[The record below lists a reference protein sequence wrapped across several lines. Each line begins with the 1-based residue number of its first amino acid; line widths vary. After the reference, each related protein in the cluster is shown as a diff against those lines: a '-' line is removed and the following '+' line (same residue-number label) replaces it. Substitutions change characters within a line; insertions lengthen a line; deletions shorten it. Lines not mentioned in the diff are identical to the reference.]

1 MNAEPAHC
9 FDVAVIGAGPAGCA
23 AALAAAEAGHS
34 VVLLERAKLP
44 RYKTCGGGVLAR
56 AFQLLPS
63 NAAIVV
69 ERAFASV
76 ALNFIGTPLSFVA
89 RQPQPMVY
97 MTMRSD
103 LDHFLARAAQTAG
116 AQLLDACLVHTITRR
131 NDRVELA
138 SARGPITA
146 RFIIAAD
153 GIHSHIARAAGWPEL
168 PAMAPALEHEVWLPP
183 DDFAHFSQM
192 PRFDFNVIEAGYAW
206 AFPKRA
212 HLSVGILSTR
222 RVCPDLTARLADYLR
237 QIGIGRVE
245 RVERHGYLIPLAPRP
260 GPLARDRVLLVGDA
274 AGLADP
280 VTAEGISHALRS
292 GQLAAAALTTGGWD
306 PLRVATIY
314 QSLLEKHILAELRAA
329 RLLARVLYHHPRV
342 RQAAFQLGGQR
353 LCDFATQVI
362 MGQASYRAALRRPVS
377 FFKWLGG

>member
-1 MNAEPAHC
+1 M
-9 FDVAVIGAGPAGCA
+9 
-23 AALAAAEAGHS
+23 
-34 VVLLERAKLP
+34 
-44 RYKTCGGGVLAR
+44 
-56 AFQLLPS
+56 
-63 NAAIVV
+63 
-69 ERAFASV
+69 
-76 ALNFIGTPLSFVA
+76 
-89 RQPQPMVY
+89 
-97 MTMRSD
+97 
-103 LDHFLARAAQTAG
+103 
-116 AQLLDACLVHTITRR
+116 
-131 NDRVELA
+131 
-138 SARGPITA
+138 
-146 RFIIAAD
+146 
-153 GIHSHIARAAGWPEL
+153 
-168 PAMAPALEHEVWLPP
+168 
-183 DDFAHFSQM
+183 
-192 PRFDFNVIEAGYAW
+192 
-206 AFPKRA
+206 
-212 HLSVGILSTR
+212 
-222 RVCPDLTARLADYLR
+222 
-237 QIGIGRVE
+237 
-245 RVERHGYLIPLAPRP
+245 ERHGYLIPLAPRP